1 MRNTKLAWT
10 VGLTA
15 LAFYGCGDS
24 SGTGSKKDSGADAP
38 SVVTKNDAGTAT
50 STTTSTGTGTN
61 TLTQTGTQTSTTT
74 ATGTRVD
81 GSAGVDVASPPPV
94 DGGAGD
100 APLVVVPLD
109 GGTPLDGTQAFDV
122 GVRVDSGSTIDG
134 SARADVPVKNDS
146 GAAAGK
152 CDYPKCLLDLA
163 KDCAPDGACVQ
174 QTTLPTGGGLGPW
187 TSTTAACYDNGVK
200 MLISSTYS
208 IDLATL
214 NVVGTTT
221 STWKK
226 ASGVCYSMETAYSA
240 ITPTTITYVIK
251 NASGATVGT
260 MAADTTANTQTITCT
275 GEAPVVLPLNCESSG
290 VDAGAGTACTAGS
303 CTF

>member
-10 VGLTA
+10 VGLSVLA
-15 LAFYGCGDS
+15 LYGCGDGS
-24 SGTGSKKDSGADAP
+24 GSKKDSGADAL
-38 SVVTKNDAGTAT
+38 SVATKSDAGTAT
-50 STTTSTGTGTN
+50 STTTSTGTVTS

-100 APLVVVPLD
+100 APLVVPVD
-109 GGTPLDGTQAFDV
+109 SGTPLDGTQAFDV
-122 GVRVDSGSTIDG
+122 GVRVDSGAAIDG
-134 SARADVPVKNDS
+134 SAGADVPVKNDG

-163 KDCAPDGACVQ
+163 KDCAPEGACVQ

-187 TSTTAACYDNGVK
+187 TSTSAACYENGVK
-200 MLISSTYS
+200 MLVSSTYS
-208 IDLATL
+208 IDLTSLELA
-214 NVVGTTT
+214 GTTT
-221 STWKK
+221 NTWKK

-240 ITPTTITYVIK
+240 ITPTSVTYVIR
-251 NASGATVGT
+251 NAAGATVGT

-275 GEAPVVLPLNCESSG
+275 GEAPVVLPLNCESA
-290 VDAGAGTACTAGS
+290 DAGAVCTTGS

>member
-1 MRNTKLAWT
+1 
-10 VGLTA
+10 VGIA
-15 LAFYGCGDS
+15 LYGCGDG
-24 SGTGSKKDSGADAP
+24 SGTSSKKDGGADAP

-50 STTTSTGTGTN
+50 NTTTSTGTVTS

-81 GSAGVDVASPPPV
+81 GSVGADVASPPPV
-94 DGGAGD
+94 DSGAGD
-100 APLVVVPLD
+100 APLVAPPD
-109 GGTPLDGTQAFDV
+109 GATPLDGTQAFDV
-122 GVRVDSGSTIDG
+122 GVRIDSGSVIDG

-152 CDYPKCLLDLA
+152 CDYPKCLVDLA
-163 KDCAPDGACVQ
+163 KDCAPEGACVQ

-200 MLISSTYS
+200 MLISSTYG
-208 IDLATL
+208 IDLTTL
-214 NVVGTTT
+214 DLVGTTT

-226 ASGVCYSMETAYSA
+226 ASGVCYSFETAYSA
-240 ITPTTITYVIK
+240 IAPTSITYVIK

-260 MAADTTANTQTITCT
+260 TVADTTANTQTITCT

-290 VDAGAGTACTAGS
+290 VDAGTGTACTAGS